1 MVGFEYPGQPHL
13 RRHGPAGYKDYGSYR
28 DWLRD
33 EFMFRCVYCL
43 HREQWYSRSGTFHI
57 DHFVPVSADPR
68 GALQYSNLL
77 YACTTC
83 NEAKADILGLPDP
96 CSVSFRECIEIEADG
111 HVVAKTPSGRRLCD
125 VLRMNSSDNLANRS
139 RWIGILELA
148 RSSDATQYK
157 ELYKELMGFPAALPD
172 LRSKKTPRND
182 KPESAANC
190 CFVLRER
197 GELPVIY

>member
-13 RRHGPAGYKDYGSYR
+13 RRHGPSGYKGYGSYR

-43 HREQWYSRSGTFHI
+43 HREQWYSRGGTFHI

-77 YACTTC
+77 YACKTC

-96 CSVSFRECIEIEADG
+96 CFVSFRECLEIEADG
-111 HVVAKTPSGRRLCD
+111 QVVAKTSVGRRLCD
-125 VLRMNSSDNLANRS
+125 VLRMNSPNNLTYRS
-139 RWIGILELA
+139 RWMRVLETL
-148 RSSDATQYK
+148 RSDNSP
-157 ELYKELMGFPAALPD
+157 LYEELMGFPAALPD
-172 LRSKKTPRND
+172 LRSKKA
-182 KPESAANC
+182 PENNRPQSAADC
-190 CFVLRER
+190 YFALRER
-197 GELPVIY
+197 GELPATY

>member
-13 RRHGPAGYKDYGSYR
+13 RRHGPAGYNDYGSYR

-57 DHFVPVSADPR
+57 DHFVPVSADSQ

-77 YACTTC
+77 YACATC

-96 CSVSFRECIEIEADG
+96 CSVSFRECLEIEADG
-111 HVVAKTPSGRRLCD
+111 RVVAKNPAGRRLCD
-125 VLRMNSSDNLANRS
+125 VLRMNNSDNLANRS
-139 RWIGILELA
+139 RWIRILELA
-148 RSSDATQYK
+148 RSSDAALYE
-157 ELYKELMGFPAALPD
+157 ELLGFPAALPD
-172 LRSKKTPRND
+172 LRSKKAPRNG
-182 KPESAANC
+182 KPGSAANC
-190 CFVLRER
+190 YFAIRER
-197 GELPVIY
+197 GELPATY

>member
-1 MVGFEYPGQPHL
+1 MVGFEYPAQPHQ

-57 DHFVPVSADPR
+57 DHFVPVSADPQ
-68 GALQYSNLL
+68 GVLQYTNLL

-96 CSVSFRECIEIEADG
+96 CSVSFRECIEIEAEGRANAKD
-111 HVVAKTPSGRRLCD
+111 VVGQRLCD
-125 VLRMNSSDNLANRS
+125 VLRLNSAVNIAYRS
-139 RWIGILELA
+139 RMIRILEAVL
-148 RSSDATQYK
+148 RSGEVA
-157 ELYKELMGFPAALPD
+157 LYEELMGFPSELPD
-172 LRSKKTPRND
+172 LRSKRIPRND
-182 KPESAANC
+182 KPEGVANC
-190 CFVLRER
+190 YFALRER
-197 GELPVIY
+197 GELPITY